1 MLLTGKDKML
11 RITFCLFLSMLFLSC
26 GQKHEENNDKTEIII
41 IDNPSVLK
49 DLTATAINLAD
60 SLLTTLTLEE
70 RVGQCL
76 MPSILSDTL
85 PSNLSLYLKYI
96 KDYHIGGIVLMK
108 GNSSAAKKLSEIGEK
123 VRIPLFIAIDAEWG
137 LGMRLEDAP
146 KYPKNGLI
154 DKDADDDFLFDY
166 GREIAKESKE
176 LGINMV
182 LGPVIDIAAGNRGVI
197 GTRSYGPDPNMVAEY
212 GIAYAKGLEAGGVVS
227 VAKHFPGHGRAL
239 NDSHNKIAKLDRD
252 ISVLDSM
259 DLKPF
264 REYIN
269 SGLSGVMAGHI
280 QAKALDPDGTAASV
294 SMDMLTSLLREELGF
309 KGLILT
315 DAFNMGGAK
324 GFSALQALKAGAD
337 IVLCPDDLKKEY
349 ENILRGIDEGSLDVS
364 TLNERCLRILFY
376 KALFLIL
383 PKEEK

>member
-26 GQKHEENNDKTEIII
+26 GQKHEENNDKTENII

-60 SLLTTLTLEE
+60 SLITTLTLEE

-108 GNSSAAKKLSEIGEK
+108 GNSSAARKLSEIGEK

-182 LGPVIDIAAGNRGVI
+182 LGPVIDIAVGNRGVI

-349 ENILRGIDEGSLDVS
+349 ENILRGIEEGSLDVS
-364 TLNERCLRILFY
+364 TLNDRCRRILFY
-376 KALFLIL
+376 KALFLII